1 MNNNI
6 NVTFNENE
14 SLNVNIPNINY
25 IPGYKEAEA
34 QRRANE
40 VVRQQNEETRKE
52 NENTRIALYN
62 DIKNK
67 YDNDYW
73 RGNGI
78 VSTSKTSTSGLV
90 DTYTILYDDD
100 NTDTFTVTNGTAGKI
115 TSATASVDANVGT
128 PAVTLTLGGTEN
140 ERTMAFAFSNIK
152 GEKGDK
158 GEPGAIKFLIVESL
172 PATGLDD
179 TIYLVPITPDTG
191 GNNYAEYIYVN
202 NAWELLGKIGVQL
215 DLTNYVTNTDYAST
229 SSAGVI
235 KANTDYGYNVN
246 QLDGSLYGIVSSYSQ
261 YNSKDSSSFI
271 SKGTLENVIT
281 GKGLVSNT
289 DYASNTKGGVFKVG
303 SNAFS
308 LNANNMPQADVRT
321 YENYSNAGNNI
332 FIGKGTLENV
342 LNARIGDIATALDN
356 INNEVI

>member
-1 MNNNI
+1 M
-6 NVTFNENE
+6 
-14 SLNVNIPNINY
+14 
-25 IPGYKEAEA
+25 
-34 QRRANE
+34 
-40 VVRQQNEETRKE
+40 
-52 NENTRIALYN
+52 
-62 DIKNK
+62 
-67 YDNDYW
+67 
-73 RGNGI
+73 
-78 VSTSKTSTSGLV
+78 
-90 DTYTILYDDD
+90 
-100 NTDTFTVTNGTAGKI
+100 
-115 TSATASVDANVGT
+115 
-128 PAVTLTLGGTEN
+128 
-140 ERTMAFAFSNIK
+140 
-152 GEKGDK
+152 
-158 GEPGAIKFLIVESL
+158 
-172 PATGLDD
+172 
-179 TIYLVPITPDTG
+179 PITPDTG